1 MAVQVETAS
10 GRSGSRA
17 HWRDWVPAIGV
28 ASGFLGVIVS
38 VLAVGAAVLG
48 AVDRVQVE
56 TRELR
61 AGQADIRER
70 LTRVEARL
78 EVLAGEWPAR
88 REDPPDR

>member
-1 MAVQVETAS
+1 MAVEAGTAN
-10 GRSGSRA
+10 GRTHGRA
-17 HWRDWVPAIGV
+17 GWRDWGPAIGV
-28 ASGFLGVIVS
+28 AVGFLGVIVS

-88 REDPPDR
+88 REDSPDR

>member
-1 MAVQVETAS
+1 MAVEVGTAN
-10 GRSGSRA
+10 GRSGSRVR
-17 HWRDWVPAIGV
+17 WRDLGPAIGV
-28 ASGFLGVIVS
+28 AIGFLGVIVS

-48 AVDRVQVE
+48 VIDRVQAE

-61 AGQADIRER
+61 AGQTDIRER